1 MNRITDD
8 RSEYKRL
15 DFSMLRFSSAPKQ
28 TIENVTP
35 IDWSKDVLSGKKKVL
50 ITQTSHINFSY
61 AP

>member
-50 ITQTSHINFSY
+50 ITNR
-61 AP
+61 